1 MLNLQEN
8 LGLGEDKGTVRTQ
21 LPGKIGSEFMCRYV
35 KLPDSFK
42 FSPAWSLLEEIQP

>member
-1 MLNLQEN
+1 MNLQEN

-42 FSPAWSLLEEIQP
+42 FSPAWSLLEEIQS